1 MTDHLKTLPVADVAA
16 WYYRL
21 ADAIAKNNILGSE
34 PLASVFLRHW
44 LDNRQKYSLFSF
56 TPPAYL
62 QQHHRVM
69 EVLKYHR
76 DVFLTR
82 QIFRNI

>member
-1 MTDHLKTLPVADVAA
+1 MTDHLKILPVADVAA

-62 QQHHRVM
+62 QQHPRVM